1 MSRGRNGGLSNEE
14 QERIANQQI
23 ADTRSQGKKGSGAV
37 NFEHKGFGSE
47 KGMQTNAKGGMPAD
61 KKGI

>member
-1 MSRGRNGGLSNEE
+1 MSRGRTDTGSE

-47 KGMQTNAKGGMPAD
+47 KGMQTNPKSMPAD
-61 KKGI
+61 KHGI